1 MLVTSSQVFMLVL
14 WLGLYLCTLTF
25 DDIFYHIM
33 EKGLLLIVFKAVQD
47 QMLVTWILRCLLLVF
62 IYKIVNGDY
71 GHGKCSTHYETVHA
85 VVYDTVYKKKC
96 SEGSDE
102 KCKIIHI
109 HSYKVYPVILQ

>member
-1 MLVTSSQVFMLVL
+1 MIRILP
-14 WLGLYLCTLTF
+14 TLTF
-25 DDIFYHIM
+25 DDIFYHM
-33 EKGLLLIVFKAVQD
+33 EKFITAKVLLWIVQD
-47 QMLVTWILRCLLLVF
+47 QMLVTSILRCLLLVL
-62 IYKIVNGDY
+62 IIKIVNGDY

-109 HSYKVYPVILQ
+109 HSYKVCISCNSPMNSLDFILF

>member
-1 MLVTSSQVFMLVL
+1 MLVTS
-14 WLGLYLCTLTF
+14 
-25 DDIFYHIM
+25 
-33 EKGLLLIVFKAVQD
+33 
-47 QMLVTWILRCLLLVF
+47 ILRCLLLVL
-62 IYKIVNGDY
+62 IIKIVNGDY

-109 HSYKVYPVILQ
+109 HSYKVYPLILQ